1 MTWLRTYSRQDL
13 RKDIIAGL
21 IVAVM
26 LVPQAMAYAF
36 V

>member
-1 MTWLRTYSRQDL
+1 L